1 MSVVI
6 IINPVSGGGG
16 DRGRDKRA
24 LADAVLHRLGIEG
37 RVFVSARRGHAR
49 ELAAAAVKGGARV
62 VASWG
67 GDGTMNEVATA
78 VAGTAAALALVPS
91 GSGNGLA
98 RALGIPRDADRAIA
112 LARDAVPR
120 LIDGGQCD
128 GEWFFNLAGVGLDA
142 HVAAAFDQ
150 MGTRRR
156 GFLTYARVTARDA
169 LTYVPRVYRV
179 DGAPTPRPA
188 LLITVANG
196 AQFGNGAWIAP
207 AARLDDGVL
216 DLVVVEERSR
226 LATLAALPRL
236 FTRTIGRARG
246 VSMRRVAHVV
256 IEDVEPIAYHLD
268 GEPRLGGTRLELRVH
283 PAALRV
289 CAP

>member
-1 MSVVI
+1 MSLVI

-16 DRGRDKRA
+16 DRGRDKQTLAAAA
-24 LADAVLHRLGIEG
+24 LRRLGVDG
-37 RVFVSARRGHAR
+37 RVLVSERRGHAR
-49 ELAAAAVKGGARV
+49 DLAAAAVERGARV

-67 GDGTMNEVATA
+67 GDGTMNEVASA
-78 VAGTAAALALVPS
+78 VVGTPAALALVPS

-98 RALGIPRDADRAIA
+98 RSLGIPRDVDRAIA

-128 GEWFFNLAGVGLDA
+128 GQWFFNLAGVGLDA
-142 HVAAAFDQ
+142 HVAAAFDR

-156 GFLTYARVTARDA
+156 GLTTYVRVTAHDA
-169 LTYVPRVYRV
+169 LTYAPRVYRV
-179 DGAPTPRPA
+179 DGTPTRAPA

-196 AQFGNGAWIAP
+196 GQFGNGAWIAP
-207 AARLDDGVL
+207 DARPDDGVL

-236 FTRTIGRARG
+236 FTRSIGRARG
-246 VSMRRVAHVV
+246 VTLRQVTRVV
-256 IEDVEPIAYHLD
+256 IEDDAPIAYHLD
-268 GEPRLGGTRLELRVH
+268 GEPRRGGARLDLQVRPSVLRI
-283 PAALRV
+283 